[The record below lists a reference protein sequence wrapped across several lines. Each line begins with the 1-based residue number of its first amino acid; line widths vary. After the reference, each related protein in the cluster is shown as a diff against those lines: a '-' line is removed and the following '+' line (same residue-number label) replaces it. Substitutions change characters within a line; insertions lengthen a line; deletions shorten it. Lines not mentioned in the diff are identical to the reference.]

1 MMFELIWSNLKY
13 IMSHAIDIHI
23 QGQAQISP
31 VFKVVY
37 SNTMPQKQMHYDP
50 QEEDKE
56 ESKLYEC
63 NSSPK
68 AENTI
73 CSAI

>member
-1 MMFELIWSNLKY
+1 MFEVIGSNLKY
-13 IMSHAIDIHI
+13 IMSHAMDIHI
-23 QGQAQISP
+23 QGQAKISP

-37 SNTMPQKQMHYDP
+37 CNTMPQKQMHYDP

-63 NSSPK
+63 SSSPK
-68 AENTI
+68 AENTF
-73 CSAI
+73 CSDI